1 MMYRAA
7 ASALQAEPA
16 YGDNDELRSEAELLA
31 SLGTQALGGDAS
43 RVAKFSTSDR
53 HYKSTKR
60 GRGSAALSQCRSAE
74 GAGDRLK
81 TQLNCGGPRATRR
94 CPQR

>member
-43 RVAKFSTSDR
+43 RRAPILDLRPPLQEHQT
-53 HYKSTKR
+53 
-60 GRGSAALSQCRSAE
+60 RSRFC
-74 GAGDRLK
+74 GLK
-81 TQLNCGGPRATRR
+81 PM
-94 CPQR
+94 